1 MSFIKYHSSSI
12 NSNASFVNSDRSFIN
27 VYVCFINSKMSFIYV
42 GCSFMNS
49 DRRFTNFGASFINV
63 GICFIQMKKSCLFYF
78 LQLFYYFLRFDLLFS
93 IGKFDSTDL
102 FVLRRSCSKDGF
114 HIFFD
119 IKSDV
124 YQSCVFGIENTV
136 S

>member
-102 FVLRRSCSKDGF
+102 FVLWWSCSKHCF
-114 HIFFD
+114 YILLNFQCN
-119 IKSDV
+119 I
-124 YQSCVFGIENTV
+124 YQSCVFCV
-136 S
+136 